1 MVYKSE
7 NLAKVLKKEMKPAL
21 GITELVAIALA

>member
-7 NLAKVLKKEMKPAL
+7 NLAKVLKKEMKSAL
-21 GITELVAIALA
+21 GVTELVAIALA